1 MAVLGV
7 PERLL
12 VGLPGVGVFERVAIA
27 QHGDALAALGRRG
40 KQWLGN
46 PRALAAKDQKVTVAV
61 GTLRI
66 GAARLFGQQMQAFVG
81 GGEAVARKEI
91 LPAGIGRHV
100 QILPVAQAGATHRLV
115 VERKPQR
122 LHQMQAGAGN
132 HAGAADIAR
141 IGRNLGRIQHNVE
154 HESPWLR
161 TKNHHEGHLRGGL
174 AVT

>member
-1 MAVLGV
+1 MAQGLVEDDGGAVGEVESADAVVVRVDEVAADILSKDGFVAVLGM

-81 GGEAVARKEI
+81 GERPLRARKSSQ
-91 LPAGIGRHV
+91 PA
-100 QILPVAQAGATHRLV
+100 
-115 VERKPQR
+115 
-122 LHQMQAGAGN
+122 
-132 HAGAADIAR
+132 
-141 IGRNLGRIQHNVE
+141 
-154 HESPWLR
+154 
-161 TKNHHEGHLRGGL
+161 
-174 AVT
+174 